1 MEEKP
6 SNGTL
11 IKNPRQSE
19 LEITINHLTSR
30 IQERPTTSKF
40 IQLTLNSGN
49 YSLTETNTLSTCI
62 KIESSE
68 LQTIKISKDKKSK

>member
-11 IKNPRQSE
+11 IKNPRLSE